1 MRLFY
6 ATREVLLFIKINMTR
21 ITHIL
26 IAAVTI
32 TMLTECSVND
42 SRQEVDIPLDNIC
55 VGDIAFRRGEGI
67 TSTIVLYKDAE
78 GQYSHVGVVA
88 KSDSGLVVVHAVPG
102 DDPNQEGVD
111 IVRAEFLNHFFASD
125 KATKGEIMR
134 LALDSTQQN
143 AINRYALEKARQKI
157 EFDHQYDLD
166 DTTRLYCTELL
177 HNAFDRA
184 GINITEGRI
193 SNLSVPGKQYDLI
206 MPSDIHKNA
215 NLKTVFIF

>member
-1 MRLFY
+1 
-6 ATREVLLFIKINMTR
+6 MTR

-32 TMLTECSVND
+32 ATLTQCAVND
-42 SRQEVDIPLDNIC
+42 SPQEVEIPLDNIC

-88 KSDSGLVVVHAVPG
+88 MSDSGLVVVHAVPG
-102 DDPNQEGVD
+102 DDPHQEGVD
-111 IVRAEFLNHFFASD
+111 IVRAEHLNHFFAHD

-134 LALDSTQQN
+134 LALDSAQQN
-143 AINRYALEKARQKI
+143 AINRYALEKARQQI
-157 EFDHQYDLD
+157 EFDHQYNLG

-177 HNAFDRA
+177 YHAFAHA
-184 GINITEGRI
+184 GIDINEGRI
-193 SNLSVPGKQYDLI
+193 SNLYVPGKQYDLI